1 MVQQAN
7 KRCIDIQFEKGDLVL
22 VKLQPYRQV
31 IVAAR
36 LNHKISRRFFGTFPV
51 IEHIGV
57 VAYKLA
63 LPPRSRIHPTFYVS
77 LLRAYKGHA
86 VDKGYPLP

>member
-7 KRCIDIQFEKGDLVL
+7 KRRIDIQFEKGDLVL
-22 VKLQPYRQV
+22 VKLQLYRQA

-36 LNHKISRRFFGTFPV
+36 LNHKISRRLFGPFLV
-51 IEHIGV
+51 IELIGV

-63 LPPRSRIHPTFYVS
+63 LPPGSRIHPTFHVS
-77 LLRAYKGHA
+77 LLRAYKGPV
-86 VDKGYPLP
+86 VDKCYPLP